1 MNATAELNI
10 YAWSII
16 IVRGQ
21 LLQSLL
27 HWRYACVKL
36 PLLPGTIRR
45 LVHTHTVKFKWNK
58 CDVIEQR
65 QTVLFYQSYD
75 FNNKHHQ
82 DIQIAYMLWYAF
94 FLNCIA
100 LTRDE
105 AWVQKKMCLCLKY
118 GATVQHPRAL
128 LISECLHVMSDVLLL
143 SPIASCR
150 NEIPYHHYPLGW
162 NTILLLIKTNI
173 NFSPIRLHWFILNTT
188 FFLMFSNP
196 HKSI

>member
-1 MNATAELNI
+1 M
-10 YAWSII
+10 
-16 IVRGQ
+16 
-21 LLQSLL
+21 
-27 HWRYACVKL
+27 KL

-75 FNNKHHQ
+75 FNYKHHQ

-188 FFLMFSNP
+188 FFFMFSNP

>member
-1 MNATAELNI
+1 
-10 YAWSII
+10 
-16 IVRGQ
+16 
-21 LLQSLL
+21 
-27 HWRYACVKL
+27 
-36 PLLPGTIRR
+36 
-45 LVHTHTVKFKWNK
+45 
-58 CDVIEQR
+58 
-65 QTVLFYQSYD
+65 
-75 FNNKHHQ
+75 
-82 DIQIAYMLWYAF
+82 MLWYAF

-143 SPIASCR
+143 SPIASCK

-162 NTILLLIKTNI
+162 NTILLLIKTDI

-196 HKSI
+196 HKSISRRLLNNAVLWLILQSRQDSATCELAFLHVSPIFKVIAWAICCTLDNWLLDEG